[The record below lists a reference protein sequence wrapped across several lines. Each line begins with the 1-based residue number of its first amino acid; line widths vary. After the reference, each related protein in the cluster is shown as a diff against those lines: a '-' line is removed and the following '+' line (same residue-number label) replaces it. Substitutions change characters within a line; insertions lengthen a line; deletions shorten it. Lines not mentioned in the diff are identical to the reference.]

1 MNNELKGS
9 DLTRE
14 LLKRGD
20 KRVWCAVNDESDEQA
35 IKDHCGN
42 DFTAYIVSFK
52 NGCFYCSGGM
62 SWLCAVPIKIVAV
75 TQEEMKI

>member
-1 MNNELKGS
+1 MNGELTGS
-9 DLTRE
+9 DLTRA
-14 LLKRGD
+14 LLKRSD
-20 KRVWCAVNDESDEQA
+20 KPIWCAVDDESDEQA
-35 IKDHCGN
+35 MMDHDGN

-75 TQEEMKI
+75 TQKEMKI